1 MAAITYQAE
10 WNCAKASWNRAWDE
24 GYVEAAVLDH
34 VGKDAADVLKGVL
47 IGTAAGLMALFIG
60 ETVGAVAGSAVG
72 AYFSAGNPAAAM
84 ATGKLG
90 AFIGRTIV
98 KGALVVMGIVFLV
111 EYLVTHIEDVGR
123 YAIDAYDYAVRQAP
137 VFEGPAYDLT
147 IDLAARAL
155 AEAIGVLFSL
165 ILSALVI
172 YTTQRLAQNEGSD
185 GLKQLTESKLT
196 QWSTGLIKWLI
207 PNLSN
212 LRMRQLRESGRS
224 RLRLIEG
231 GLPDSTMSPLKT
243 AVVSAKGIM
252 PRLVNGG
259 TGKISVA
266 SITQL
271 HSILTA
277 AGFKLVKV
285 DDWGPPGGKQLFYQL
300 GNVLI
305 RFKTLGDERGP
316 RANQPHLSAAFND
329 GRGFD
334 WQNDMA
340 KFTATGK
347 VEPKVITDPA
357 AFKPAAD
364 FQNNPHRFVLLPTRF
379 NMGEV
384 DAWAGRTHFNAIKGF
399 DMKGLP
405 EILKTA
411 P

>member
-10 WNCAKASWNRAWDE
+10 WNCAKASWDRAWNE

-72 AYFSAGNPAAAM
+72 AYFSAGNPAAAV
-84 ATGKLG
+84 ATGRLG
-90 AFIGRTIV
+90 ALIGRTIV

-111 EYLVTHIEDVGR
+111 EYVVTHIDDIGR
-123 YAIDAYDYAVRQAP
+123 YAIDAYDYAVNQAP
-137 VFEGPAYDLT
+137 YFDGPAYELT

-165 ILSALVI
+165 ILSAIVI
-172 YTTQRLAQNEGSD
+172 YTTQSIARNEGSG
-185 GLKQLTESKLT
+185 GLKELTESKLT

-212 LRMRQLRESGRS
+212 LRVRQLRESGRL
-224 RLRLIEG
+224 RPRLIEG
-231 GLPDSTMSPLKT
+231 GLPAATMSPLKT
-243 AVVSAKGIM
+243 AVVCAKGIM
-252 PRLVNGG
+252 PKLVNAGS
-259 TGKISVA
+259 GKLSATSIKHLHTTLIS
-266 SITQL
+266 
-271 HSILTA
+271 

-285 DDWGPPGGKQLFYQL
+285 DDWGPPGGKQLFYQM

-305 RFKTLGDERGP
+305 RFKTLGDEKGP

-347 VEPKVITDPA
+347 VEPKVISDPA
-357 AFKPAAD
+357 KFNPAAD
-364 FQNNPHRFVLLPTRF
+364 FQGNPHKFVVLPTQF
-379 NMGEV
+379 NMGQV
-384 DAWAGRTHFNAIKGF
+384 DAWAGRTHFNALAGF
-399 DMKGLP
+399 DMRGLP